1 MCFFIIVDSP
11 EFEWVASEE
20 ILSEYKEVLSR
31 KKFRLAKELV
41 KEWFDLLDDS
51 ILIVPLSLEIEFP
64 RDRKDAR
71 FIACA
76 LTADADWLITGD
88 KDFSEAQKM
97 MNTTILSVSMFKKA
111 VMDAWED

>member
-1 MCFFIIVDSP
+1 VKVVIDTNVLVSAILKDKIPEDVLLFIVDSP

-20 ILSEYKEVLSR
+20 ILTEYKEVLSR

-64 RDRKDAR
+64 
-71 FIACA
+71 
-76 LTADADWLITGD
+76 
-88 KDFSEAQKM
+88 
-97 MNTTILSVSMFKKA
+97 
-111 VMDAWED
+111 